1 MARRDYAFPFRID
14 LASRQAAQSSGY
26 DLHVEQMIRQVL
38 LTSPGERADLPD
50 FGCGLRRLLFGPNSP
65 SLAATA
71 QVLIQQALHRWL
83 GEHIDVQ
90 KVEVVTPD
98 GPVDESQLLVK
109 IEYLLRETLTTKGL
123 EVQVR

>member
-1 MARRDYAFPFRID
+1 MVRQDYAFPFRID

-26 DLHVEQMIRQVL
+26 DLHVEQMVRQVL

-50 FGCGLRRLLFGPNSP
+50 FGCGLRRLLFGPNTP

-83 GEHIDVQ
+83 SSHIDVQ
-90 KVEVVTPD
+90 KVEVVAPD
-98 GPVDESQLLVK
+98 GPVDEAQLLVR
-109 IEYLLRETLTTKGL
+109 IEYLLRETLTKKSL
-123 EVQVR
+123 EVLVK